1 MASRLSGGA
10 KPRITLTAVD
20 HERLTQ
26 LATAATDTFPEVAA
40 ELADEL
46 ARARVLAKGR
56 HLADTV
62 RMGSEV
68 LFRDETTG
76 RETTVTLVYPQDADI
91 AQGRIS
97 ILTPVGTALIGLSV
111 GQSINWTTRGG
122 DVKRLTVQA
131 VREPAQ
137 AEVLPG

>member
-10 KPRITLTAVD
+10 KPRITLTAID

-46 ARARVLAKGR
+46 ARARVLTKGR
-56 HLADTV
+56 HLGDTV

-68 LFRDETTG
+68 LFCDETTG

-122 DVKRLTVQA
+122 DVKRLTVRD

-137 AEVLPG
+137 AETLPG

>member
-56 HLADTV
+56 HLDDAV

-122 DVKRLTVQA
+122 GVKRLTVQA

>member
-1 MASRLSGGA
+1 MASRPSGGA
-10 KPRITLTAVD
+10 KPRITLTAID

-56 HLADTV
+56 HLDDAV

-97 ILTPVGTALIGLSV
+97 ILTPVGTALIGLSI

-137 AEVLPG
+137 EEALPG

>member
-10 KPRITLTAVD
+10 KPRITLTAID

-56 HLADTV
+56 HLDDTV

-68 LFRDETTG
+68 LFRDEMTG

-97 ILTPVGTALIGLSV
+97 ILTPVGTALIGLSI

-122 DVKRLTVQA
+122 DVKRLTVQD

-137 AEVLPG
+137 AEALPG